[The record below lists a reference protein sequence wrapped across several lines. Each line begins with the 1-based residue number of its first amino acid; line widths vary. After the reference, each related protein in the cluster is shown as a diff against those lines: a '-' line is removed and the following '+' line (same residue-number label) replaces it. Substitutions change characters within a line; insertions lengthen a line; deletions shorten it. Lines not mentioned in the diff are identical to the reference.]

1 MKPIVAANWKMNF
14 TINESVNLIDEIIK
28 RSPSAGAEIIFF
40 PNYISLQSV
49 KQKLVDTAYM
59 VGSQNVHHDESGA
72 FTGEVSASMLSILD
86 LDYVITGHSE
96 RRQFFNESDDQVN
109 QKIKRALDVNIKPVV
124 CIGETIDERNSG
136 KTTEVLNRQLNKAF
150 EEVDVLSADKIIV
163 AYEPVW
169 AIGTGVSADESQVL
183 EAHALIK
190 QTLASIFSENIPIL
204 YGGSVN
210 ASNAFELINLNNVD
224 GFLIGGASLKSESF
238 CQIIENVT
246 VENNSRSFM
255 IGFLITIHAIISV
268 LLITVVLMQAS
279 QGGGLS
285 GLSGTQT
292 TNAIFGGRS
301 AGNAL
306 SKITTYLAAI
316 FMGLALLISLIAS
329 PGSRSGS
336 SVIEDAQQDGS
347 LAPSTESLS
356 LPTVPLQEDID
367 KD

>member
-14 TINESVNLIDEIIK
+14 TIDESLNLIDEIIK
-28 RSPSAGAEIIFF
+28 RSPSVEAEIIFF

-59 VGSQNVHHDESGA
+59 VGSQNVHHNESGA

-86 LDYVITGHSE
+86 LDYVIIGHSE

-124 CIGETIDERNSG
+124 CIGETIDERKSG

-150 EEVDVLSADKIIV
+150 YEIDVLSANKIIV

-169 AIGTGVSADESQVL
+169 AIGTGVSADENQVL

-190 QTLASIFSENIPIL
+190 QTLVSIFSENIPIL

-246 VENNSRSFM
+246 VENN
-255 IGFLITIHAIISV
+255 
-268 LLITVVLMQAS
+268 
-279 QGGGLS
+279 
-285 GLSGTQT
+285 
-292 TNAIFGGRS
+292 
-301 AGNAL
+301 
-306 SKITTYLAAI
+306 
-316 FMGLALLISLIAS
+316 
-329 PGSRSGS
+329 
-336 SVIEDAQQDGS
+336 
-347 LAPSTESLS
+347 
-356 LPTVPLQEDID
+356 
-367 KD
+367 

>member
-14 TINESVNLIDEIIK
+14 TIDESLNLIDEIIK
-28 RSPSAGAEIIFF
+28 RSPSVEAEIIFF

-86 LDYVITGHSE
+86 LDYVIIGHSE

-109 QKIKRALDVNIKPVV
+109 QKIKRTLDVNIKPVV
-124 CIGETIDERNSG
+124 CIGETIDERKSG

-169 AIGTGVSADESQVL
+169 AIGTGVSADENQVL

-190 QTLASIFSENIPIL
+190 QTLVSIFSENIPIL

-210 ASNAFELINLNNVD
+210 VSNAFELINLNNVD

-246 VENNSRSFM
+246 VENN
-255 IGFLITIHAIISV
+255 
-268 LLITVVLMQAS
+268 
-279 QGGGLS
+279 
-285 GLSGTQT
+285 
-292 TNAIFGGRS
+292 
-301 AGNAL
+301 
-306 SKITTYLAAI
+306 
-316 FMGLALLISLIAS
+316 
-329 PGSRSGS
+329 
-336 SVIEDAQQDGS
+336 
-347 LAPSTESLS
+347 
-356 LPTVPLQEDID
+356 
-367 KD
+367 

>member
-14 TINESVNLIDEIIK
+14 TIDESLNLIDEIIK
-28 RSPSAGAEIIFF
+28 RSPSVGAKIIFF

-124 CIGETIDERNSG
+124 CIGETIDERKSG

-150 EEVDVLSADKIIV
+150 EEIDVLSANKIIV

-169 AIGTGVSADESQVL
+169 AIGTGVSADENQVL

-246 VENNSRSFM
+246 VENN
-255 IGFLITIHAIISV
+255 
-268 LLITVVLMQAS
+268 
-279 QGGGLS
+279 
-285 GLSGTQT
+285 
-292 TNAIFGGRS
+292 
-301 AGNAL
+301 
-306 SKITTYLAAI
+306 
-316 FMGLALLISLIAS
+316 
-329 PGSRSGS
+329 
-336 SVIEDAQQDGS
+336 
-347 LAPSTESLS
+347 
-356 LPTVPLQEDID
+356 
-367 KD
+367 

>member
-14 TINESVNLIDEIIK
+14 TIDESLNLIDEIIK
-28 RSPSAGAEIIFF
+28 RSPSVEAEIIFF

-49 KQKLVDTAYM
+49 KQKLIDTAYM
-59 VGSQNVHHDESGA
+59 VGSQNVHHNESGA

-86 LDYVITGHSE
+86 LDYVIIGHSE
-96 RRQFFNESDDQVN
+96 RRQYFNESDDQVN

-124 CIGETIDERNSG
+124 CIGETIDERKSG

-150 EEVDVLSADKIIV
+150 EEIDVLSANKIIV

-169 AIGTGVSADESQVL
+169 AIGTGVSADENQVL

-190 QTLASIFSENIPIL
+190 QTLVSIFSENIPIL

-246 VENNSRSFM
+246 VENN
-255 IGFLITIHAIISV
+255 
-268 LLITVVLMQAS
+268 
-279 QGGGLS
+279 
-285 GLSGTQT
+285 
-292 TNAIFGGRS
+292 
-301 AGNAL
+301 
-306 SKITTYLAAI
+306 
-316 FMGLALLISLIAS
+316 
-329 PGSRSGS
+329 
-336 SVIEDAQQDGS
+336 
-347 LAPSTESLS
+347 
-356 LPTVPLQEDID
+356 
-367 KD
+367 

>member
-14 TINESVNLIDEIIK
+14 TIDESLNLIDEIIK
-28 RSPSAGAEIIFF
+28 RSPSVEAEIIFF

-59 VGSQNVHHDESGA
+59 VGSQNVHHNESGA

-86 LDYVITGHSE
+86 LDYVIIGHSE
-96 RRQFFNESDDQVN
+96 RRQYFNESDNQVN

-124 CIGETIDERNSG
+124 CIGETIDERKSG

-150 EEVDVLSADKIIV
+150 DEIDVLSANKIIV

-169 AIGTGVSADESQVL
+169 AIGTGVSADENQVL

-190 QTLASIFSENIPIL
+190 QTLVSIFSENIPIL

-246 VENNSRSFM
+246 VENN
-255 IGFLITIHAIISV
+255 
-268 LLITVVLMQAS
+268 
-279 QGGGLS
+279 
-285 GLSGTQT
+285 
-292 TNAIFGGRS
+292 
-301 AGNAL
+301 
-306 SKITTYLAAI
+306 
-316 FMGLALLISLIAS
+316 
-329 PGSRSGS
+329 
-336 SVIEDAQQDGS
+336 
-347 LAPSTESLS
+347 
-356 LPTVPLQEDID
+356 
-367 KD
+367 

>member
-14 TINESVNLIDEIIK
+14 TIDESLNLIDEIIK
-28 RSPSAGAEIIFF
+28 RSPSVEAEIIFF

-86 LDYVITGHSE
+86 LDYVIIGHSE

-124 CIGETIDERNSG
+124 CIGETIDERKSG

-150 EEVDVLSADKIIV
+150 YEIDVLSANKIIV

-169 AIGTGVSADESQVL
+169 AIGTGVSADENQVL

-190 QTLASIFSENIPIL
+190 QTLVSIFSENIPIL

-246 VENNSRSFM
+246 VENN
-255 IGFLITIHAIISV
+255 
-268 LLITVVLMQAS
+268 
-279 QGGGLS
+279 
-285 GLSGTQT
+285 
-292 TNAIFGGRS
+292 
-301 AGNAL
+301 
-306 SKITTYLAAI
+306 
-316 FMGLALLISLIAS
+316 
-329 PGSRSGS
+329 
-336 SVIEDAQQDGS
+336 
-347 LAPSTESLS
+347 
-356 LPTVPLQEDID
+356 
-367 KD
+367 

>member
-14 TINESVNLIDEIIK
+14 TIDESLNLIDEIIK
-28 RSPSAGAEIIFF
+28 RPPSVGAEIIFF

-86 LDYVITGHSE
+86 LDYVIIGHSE
-96 RRQFFNESDDQVN
+96 RRQYFNESDDQVN

-124 CIGETIDERNSG
+124 CIGETIDERKSG

-150 EEVDVLSADKIIV
+150 EEIDVLSANKIIV

-169 AIGTGVSADESQVL
+169 AIGTGVSADENQVL

-190 QTLASIFSENIPIL
+190 QTLVSIFSENIPIL

-246 VENNSRSFM
+246 VENN
-255 IGFLITIHAIISV
+255 
-268 LLITVVLMQAS
+268 
-279 QGGGLS
+279 
-285 GLSGTQT
+285 
-292 TNAIFGGRS
+292 
-301 AGNAL
+301 
-306 SKITTYLAAI
+306 
-316 FMGLALLISLIAS
+316 
-329 PGSRSGS
+329 
-336 SVIEDAQQDGS
+336 
-347 LAPSTESLS
+347 
-356 LPTVPLQEDID
+356 
-367 KD
+367 

>member
-14 TINESVNLIDEIIK
+14 TIDESLNLIDEIIK
-28 RSPSAGAEIIFF
+28 RSPSVEAEIIFF

-59 VGSQNVHHDESGA
+59 VGSQNVHHNESGA

-86 LDYVITGHSE
+86 LDYVIIGHSE
-96 RRQFFNESDDQVN
+96 RRQYFNEGDDQVN

-124 CIGETIDERNSG
+124 CIGETIDERRSG

-150 EEVDVLSADKIIV
+150 EEIDVLSANKIIV

-169 AIGTGVSADESQVL
+169 AIGTGVSADENQVL

-190 QTLASIFSENIPIL
+190 QTLVSIFSENIPIL

-246 VENNSRSFM
+246 VENN
-255 IGFLITIHAIISV
+255 
-268 LLITVVLMQAS
+268 
-279 QGGGLS
+279 
-285 GLSGTQT
+285 
-292 TNAIFGGRS
+292 
-301 AGNAL
+301 
-306 SKITTYLAAI
+306 
-316 FMGLALLISLIAS
+316 
-329 PGSRSGS
+329 
-336 SVIEDAQQDGS
+336 
-347 LAPSTESLS
+347 
-356 LPTVPLQEDID
+356 
-367 KD
+367 

>member
-14 TINESVNLIDEIIK
+14 TIDESLNLIDEIIK
-28 RSPSAGAEIIFF
+28 RSPSVEAEIIFF

-59 VGSQNVHHDESGA
+59 VGSQNVHHNESGA

-86 LDYVITGHSE
+86 LDYVIIGHSE
-96 RRQFFNESDDQVN
+96 RRQYFNEGDDQVN

-124 CIGETIDERNSG
+124 CIGETIDERKSG

-150 EEVDVLSADKIIV
+150 EEIEVLSANKIIV

-169 AIGTGVSADESQVL
+169 AIGTGVSADENQVL

-190 QTLASIFSENIPIL
+190 QTLVSIFSENIPIL

-246 VENNSRSFM
+246 VENN
-255 IGFLITIHAIISV
+255 
-268 LLITVVLMQAS
+268 
-279 QGGGLS
+279 
-285 GLSGTQT
+285 
-292 TNAIFGGRS
+292 
-301 AGNAL
+301 
-306 SKITTYLAAI
+306 
-316 FMGLALLISLIAS
+316 
-329 PGSRSGS
+329 
-336 SVIEDAQQDGS
+336 
-347 LAPSTESLS
+347 
-356 LPTVPLQEDID
+356 
-367 KD
+367 

>member
-14 TINESVNLIDEIIK
+14 TIDESLNLIDEIIK
-28 RSPSAGAEIIFF
+28 RSPSVEAEIIFF

-59 VGSQNVHHDESGA
+59 VGSQNVHHNESGA

-86 LDYVITGHSE
+86 LDYVIIGHSE
-96 RRQFFNESDDQVN
+96 RRQYFNESDDQVN

-124 CIGETIDERNSG
+124 CIGETIDERKSG

-150 EEVDVLSADKIIV
+150 EEIDVLSANKIIV

-169 AIGTGVSADESQVL
+169 AIGTGVSADENQVL

-190 QTLASIFSENIPIL
+190 QTLVSIFSENIPIL

-246 VENNSRSFM
+246 VENN
-255 IGFLITIHAIISV
+255 
-268 LLITVVLMQAS
+268 
-279 QGGGLS
+279 
-285 GLSGTQT
+285 
-292 TNAIFGGRS
+292 
-301 AGNAL
+301 
-306 SKITTYLAAI
+306 
-316 FMGLALLISLIAS
+316 
-329 PGSRSGS
+329 
-336 SVIEDAQQDGS
+336 
-347 LAPSTESLS
+347 
-356 LPTVPLQEDID
+356 
-367 KD
+367 

>member
-14 TINESVNLIDEIIK
+14 TIDESLNLIDEIIK
-28 RSPSAGAEIIFF
+28 RSPSVEAKIIFF

-59 VGSQNVHHDESGA
+59 VGSQNVHHNENGA

-86 LDYVITGHSE
+86 LDYVIIGHSE
-96 RRQFFNESDDQVN
+96 RRQYFNESDNQVN

-124 CIGETIDERNSG
+124 CIGETIDERKSG

-150 EEVDVLSADKIIV
+150 EEIDVLSANKIIV

-169 AIGTGVSADESQVL
+169 AIGTGVSADENQVL

-190 QTLASIFSENIPIL
+190 QTLVSIFSENIPIL

-246 VENNSRSFM
+246 VENN
-255 IGFLITIHAIISV
+255 
-268 LLITVVLMQAS
+268 
-279 QGGGLS
+279 
-285 GLSGTQT
+285 
-292 TNAIFGGRS
+292 
-301 AGNAL
+301 
-306 SKITTYLAAI
+306 
-316 FMGLALLISLIAS
+316 
-329 PGSRSGS
+329 
-336 SVIEDAQQDGS
+336 
-347 LAPSTESLS
+347 
-356 LPTVPLQEDID
+356 
-367 KD
+367 